1 MNRPQDRVAAIE
13 AVICREVGRG
23 AKPLMDATAGNL
35 LRAVESIA
43 EVHAPRIGLITGF
56 AVPTD
61 QGPRPETDG
70 PGGMAHMAAAFRTA
84 GWSVR
89 LATDALCAPACQVAL
104 ASLPRA
110 ADTPIDIDDAAT
122 IARRWIDG
130 GITHVISI
138 ERCGRSRDGNPRNMR
153 GEDVSAFT
161 PALDDLFL
169 AAKWRR
175 IAIGDG
181 GNEIGMGS
189 LPVELIARTVP
200 NGERIACATAADD
213 LIVAGV
219 SNWGGYGIVG
229 ALAAV
234 MPALAP
240 LLLESLDAEHD
251 RRLLER
257 LVREGNTVDG
267 VTRKAE
273 ATVDGMPLSTHA
285 EVIAAIRR
293 AAAG

>member
-1 MNRPQDRVAAIE
+1 MRRPQDRVAAIE
-13 AVICREVGRG
+13 AAGFREAGRG
-23 AKPLMDATAGNL
+23 AQPLMSATAGNL

-56 AVPTD
+56 AVPTE
-61 QGPRPETDG
+61 QGPRAETDG
-70 PGGMAHMAAAFRTA
+70 PGGMAHMAAAFRAA
-84 GWSVR
+84 GWPVR
-89 LATDALCAPACQVAL
+89 LATDVLCAPACQVAL
-104 ASLPRA
+104 AWLPRA
-110 ADTPIDIDDAAT
+110 ADVPIDIDDGAIVAN
-122 IARRWIDG
+122 RWIDE

-138 ERCGRSRDGNPRNMR
+138 ERCGRSRDGKPRNMR
-153 GEDVSAFT
+153 GEDVSSFT

-189 LPVELIARTVP
+189 LPLELIARTVP

-219 SNWGGYGIVG
+219 SNWGGYAIVG

-251 RRLLER
+251 RLLIER
-257 LVREGNTVDG
+257 LMREGNTVDG

-273 ATVDGMPLSTHA
+273 ATVDGMPLSVHA
-285 EVIAAIRR
+285 EVIAAIR
-293 AAAG
+293 AAAID

>member
-1 MNRPQDRVAAIE
+1 MTRPQDRVAAIE
-13 AVICREVGRG
+13 AIISREVGRG
-23 AKPLMDATAGNL
+23 AKPLMDATRGNL

-56 AVPTD
+56 AVPTP
-61 QGPRPETDG
+61 QGPRAETDG
-70 PGGMAHMAAAFRTA
+70 PGGMAHMAAAFRAA
-84 GWSVR
+84 GWPVR
-89 LATDALCAPACQVAL
+89 LATDALCAPACRVAL

-110 ADTPIDIDDAAT
+110 ADVPVDTDECVGLIQRWRDAGT
-122 IARRWIDG
+122 
-130 GITHVISI
+130 THVISI
-138 ERCGRSRDGNPRNMR
+138 ERCGLSRDGRPRNMR
-153 GEDVSAFT
+153 GEDVSSFT

-189 LPVELIARTVP
+189 LPLELIAGTVP

-219 SNWGGYGIVG
+219 SNWGGYAIVG

-240 LLLESLDAEHD
+240 VLLESLDAAHD
-251 RRLLER
+251 RRLIER
-257 LVREGNTVDG
+257 LVREGDTVDG

-273 ATVDGMPLSTHA
+273 ATVDGMPLSVHA
-285 EVIAAIRR
+285 EVITAIRK
-293 AAAG
+293 AATD

>member
-1 MNRPQDRVAAIE
+1 MKRPQDRVAAIE
-13 AVICREVGRG
+13 AVISREVGRG
-23 AKPLMDATAGNL
+23 AKPLMEATRGNL

-56 AVPTD
+56 AVPTER
-61 QGPRPETDG
+61 GPRPETDG
-70 PGGMAHMAAAFRTA
+70 PGGMAHMAAACRAA
-84 GWSVR
+84 GWPVR
-89 LATDALCAPACQVAL
+89 LATDALCAPACRVAL
-104 ASLPRA
+104 ESLPRA
-110 ADTPIDIDDAAT
+110 ADVPIETDDAET
-122 IARRWIDG
+122 LVHRWREA

-138 ERCGRSRDGNPRNMR
+138 ERCGRSRDGKPRNMR
-153 GEDVSAFT
+153 GEDVSSFT

-189 LPVELIARTVP
+189 LSSELIARTVP
-200 NGERIACATAADD
+200 NGECIACATAADD

-219 SNWGGYGIVG
+219 SNWGGYAMVG

-240 LLLESLDAEHD
+240 VLLEALDAEHD
-251 RRLLER
+251 RRLIER
-257 LVREGNTVDG
+257 LVREGDTVDG

-273 ATVDGMPLSTHA
+273 ATVDGMPMSAHA
-285 EVIAAIRR
+285 EVIDAIR
-293 AAAG
+293 AAAT

>member
-1 MNRPQDRVAAIE
+1 MRPQDRVAAIE

-23 AKPLMDATAGNL
+23 AKPLMEATAGNL

-56 AVPTD
+56 AVPTER
-61 QGPRPETDG
+61 GPRPETDG
-70 PGGMAHMAAAFRTA
+70 PGGMAHMAAAFRAA
-84 GWSVR
+84 GWPVR
-89 LATDALCAPACQVAL
+89 LATDALCAPACRVAL
-104 ASLPRA
+104 GSLPRA
-110 ADTPIDIDDAAT
+110 ADVPIDIDEPTQRWVDA
-122 IARRWIDG
+122 

-138 ERCGRSRDGNPRNMR
+138 ERCGRSRDGKPRNMR
-153 GEDVSAFT
+153 GEDVSSFT
-161 PALDDLFL
+161 PPFDDLFL

-189 LPVELIARTVP
+189 LPLELIARTVP

-219 SNWGGYGIVG
+219 SNWGGYAIVG

-251 RRLLER
+251 QRLLER

-273 ATVDGMPLSTHA
+273 ATVDGMPLSVHA
-285 EVIAAIRR
+285 EVIAAIR
-293 AAAG
+293 AAAIG

>member
-1 MNRPQDRVAAIE
+1 MRRPQDRVAAIE
-13 AVICREVGRG
+13 AAICREVGRG
-23 AKPLMDATAGNL
+23 ARPLMDATAGNL

-56 AVPTD
+56 AVPTE

-70 PGGMAHMAAAFRTA
+70 PGGMAHMAAAFRAA

-104 ASLPRA
+104 TALRRA
-110 ADTPIDIDDAAT
+110 ADTPIDIGDAAT
-122 IARRWIDG
+122 LAKRWTDD

-138 ERCGRSRDGNPRNMR
+138 ERCGRSRDGRPRNMR

-189 LPVELIARTVP
+189 LPLDLIARTVP
-200 NGERIACATAADD
+200 NGERIACVTAADD

-240 LLLESLDAEHD
+240 VLLESLDAEHD
-251 RRLLER
+251 RHLLER
-257 LVREGNTVDG
+257 LVREGDTVDG

-273 ATVDGMPLSTHA
+273 ATVDGMPLTVHA
-285 EVIAAIRR
+285 EVIGAIR
-293 AAAG
+293 AAAS

>member
-1 MNRPQDRVAAIE
+1 MRRPQDRVAAIE

-23 AKPLMDATAGNL
+23 AAPLMATTAGNL

-43 EVHAPRIGLITGF
+43 EVHAPRVGLITGF
-56 AVPTD
+56 AVPTE

-70 PGGMAHMAAAFRTA
+70 PGGMAHMAAAFRAA
-84 GWSVR
+84 GWPVR
-89 LATDALCAPACQVAL
+89 LATDALCAPACRVAL
-104 ASLPRA
+104 AALPRA
-110 ADTPIDIDDAAT
+110 ADVPVDLDDAAT
-122 IARRWIDG
+122 VARRWIDA

-138 ERCGRSRDGNPRNMR
+138 ERCGRARDGRPRNMR

-169 AAKWRR
+169 AGKWRR

-189 LPVELIARTVP
+189 LAPELIARTVP

-219 SNWGGYGIVG
+219 SNWGGYGLVG

-240 LLLESLDAEHD
+240 VLLESLDAEHD
-251 RRLLER
+251 ARLLER
-257 LVREGNTVDG
+257 LVREGGTVDG

-273 ATVDGMPLSTHA
+273 ATVDGMPPEVHA
-285 EVIAAIRR
+285 EVIAAIR
-293 AAAG
+293 AAAIG

>member
-1 MNRPQDRVAAIE
+1 MTRPQDRVAAIE

-56 AVPTD
+56 AVPTAL
-61 QGPRPETDG
+61 GPRPETDG
-70 PGGMAHMAAAFRTA
+70 PGGMAHMAAAFRAA
-84 GWSVR
+84 GWPVR
-89 LATDALCAPACQVAL
+89 LATDALCAPACRVAL

-110 ADTPIDIDDAAT
+110 ADVPIDTADVAT
-122 IARRWIDG
+122 VTRRWIDE

-138 ERCGRSRDGNPRNMR
+138 ERCGRSSDGTPCNMR
-153 GEDVSAFT
+153 GEDVSSFT

-189 LPVELIARTVP
+189 LPRDLIARTVP
-200 NGERIACATAADD
+200 NGARIACATAADD

-219 SNWGGYGIVG
+219 SNWGGYAIVG

-240 LLLESLDAEHD
+240 VLLEALDAEHD
-251 RRLLER
+251 ARLIER

-273 ATVDGMPLSTHA
+273 PTVDGMPLSVHA
-285 EVIAAIRR
+285 EVIAAIR
-293 AAAG
+293 AAATD

>member
-1 MNRPQDRVAAIE
+1 MRRPQDRVAAIE

-23 AKPLMDATAGNL
+23 AAPLMAATAGNL

-43 EVHAPRIGLITGF
+43 EVHAPRVGLITGF
-56 AVPTD
+56 AVPTE

-70 PGGMAHMAAAFRTA
+70 PGGMAHMAAAFRAA
-84 GWSVR
+84 GWPVR
-89 LATDALCAPACQVAL
+89 LATDALCAPACRVAL
-104 ASLPRA
+104 AALPRA
-110 ADTPIDIDDAAT
+110 ADVPVDLDDAAT
-122 IARRWIDG
+122 VARRWIDA

-138 ERCGRSRDGNPRNMR
+138 ERCGRARDGRPRNMR

-169 AAKWRR
+169 AGKWRR

-189 LPVELIARTVP
+189 LAPELIARTVP

-219 SNWGGYGIVG
+219 SNWGGYGLVG

-240 LLLESLDAEHD
+240 VLLESLDAEHD
-251 RRLLER
+251 ARLLER
-257 LVREGNTVDG
+257 LVREGGTVDG

-273 ATVDGMPLSTHA
+273 ATVDGMPPEVHA
-285 EVIAAIRR
+285 EVIAAIR
-293 AAAG
+293 AAAIG

>member
-1 MNRPQDRVAAIE
+1 MRTPEDRVAAIE

-43 EVHAPRIGLITGF
+43 EVHVPRIGLITGF
-56 AVPTD
+56 AVPTER
-61 QGPRPETDG
+61 GPRPETDG
-70 PGGMAHMAAAFRTA
+70 PGGMAHMAAAFRAA
-84 GWSVR
+84 GWPVR
-89 LATDALCAPACQVAL
+89 LATDALCAAACQVAL

-110 ADTPIDIDDAAT
+110 ADTPVDVEDAA
-122 IARRWIDG
+122 ALAKRWIG
-130 GITHVISI
+130 EGITHVISI
-138 ERCGRSRDGNPRNMR
+138 ERCGRARDGRPRNMR
-153 GEDVSAFT
+153 GEDVSSFT

-189 LPVELIARTVP
+189 LPIELIARTVP

-219 SNWGGYGIVG
+219 SNWGGYGLVG

-240 LLLESLDAEHD
+240 VLLESLDPEHD
-251 RRLLER
+251 ARLLER

-273 ATVDGMPLSTHA
+273 ATVDGMPLAVHA
-285 EVIAAIRR
+285 EVIAAIR
-293 AAAG
+293 AVAT

>member
-1 MNRPQDRVAAIE
+1 MRPQDRVAAIE
-13 AVICREVGRG
+13 AVIHREVGRG
-23 AKPLMDATAGNL
+23 AQPLMEATSGSL

-43 EVHAPRIGLITGF
+43 EAHAPRIGLITGF
-56 AVPTD
+56 AVPTER
-61 QGPRPETDG
+61 GPRPETDG
-70 PGGMAHMAAAFRTA
+70 PGGMAHMAAAFRAA

-89 LATDALCAPACQVAL
+89 LATDALCAPACRVAM

-110 ADTPIDIDDAAT
+110 ADVPIDTDDGAT
-122 IARRWIDG
+122 LIPRWRDA
-130 GITHVISI
+130 GITHVVSI
-138 ERCGRSRDGNPRNMR
+138 ERCGRSRDGKPRNMR
-153 GEDVSAFT
+153 GEDVSSFT

-189 LPVELIARTVP
+189 LPLELIARTVP
-200 NGERIACATAADD
+200 NGERIGCATAADD

-219 SNWGGYGIVG
+219 SNWGGYAMVG

-240 LLLESLDAEHD
+240 VLLESLDAEHD
-251 RRLLER
+251 RNLIER
-257 LVREGNTVDG
+257 LVREGDTVDG

-273 ATVDGMPLSTHA
+273 PTVDGMPLSVHA
-285 EVIAAIRR
+285 EVIAAIR
-293 AAAG
+293 AASID